1 MQRLVRRQVASLVG
15 GGLALIVLA
24 VPAVAVGSHPPVGRI
39 VAQSSKV
46 QIQGELEDGDLTGSF
61 RLRAA
66 GASVPASD
74 YYFFVGDLRG
84 VNGTTGSVGREHVK
98 LPDPLDLP
106 AGGRRNFTLAVSA
119 LTRPG
124 TYRGILKVIRIARP
138 RSPAAPITIE
148 IRATRRPAPR
158 VIGGVPVKLTA
169 TKPIVPSLDTFLDPL
184 LGYTQ
189 QAKVELDNP
198 VTAHLPVHDGAADM
212 RRDFDGRSPAIK
224 LGPDEHRELSQWN
237 ATTDRTLVIRV
248 SPTQE
253 EPGRYTGEILIEL
266 VNIDTRF
273 AIPTELNIKYGPLL
287 PLGVLVASVVLG
299 IGLRRLV
306 RWFSARRRTRKSK
319 DALTKRINDLQRDVE
334 EIVAAATDLPG
345 PQIPERPRGARVI
358 ELNADMEKYETR
370 KANKGDAQK
379 VARDVAE
386 QLIAQLASA
395 RWLVVADAFSEATK
409 VCDLVSDTVR
419 TWQRM
424 RNAWNTFRRMEPE
437 LDERARLEARRLSGR
452 RSGSGVRRNYWK
464 LIRRLTA
471 WKRANGLGSATQSV
485 SKRLRYHSS
494 RNCNSTTLEGS
505 TISSAPN
512 RAPCSRLCDPCSLE
526 PLPRSSISPSSL
538 CLPSLPCSSSTS
550 TTTLSGHISLTGYRW
565 GVGDLRLIL
574 SAMPSLSFAIPS
586 QSLTRL
592 R

>member
-74 YYFFVGDLRG
+74 YYFFMGDLRG

-437 LDERARLEARRLSGR
+437 LDERARLEARRLLGEALWQWSEAQ
-452 RSGSGVRRNYWK
+452 
-464 LIRRLTA
+464 LLE
-471 WKRANGLGSATQSV
+471 AN
-485 SKRLRYHSS
+485 
-494 RNCNSTTLEGS
+494 TTLDRLEARQWAWQRYPERFEE
-505 TISSAPN
+505 APL
-512 RAPCSRLCDPCSLE
+512 PLE
-526 PLPRSSISPSSL
+526 PELQLDDFRRQYNLLGPEPGALLQIVRPLFAGAATSIFYLALIVVLAVAAMQFFYVNNDTFGAHFTDWLPLGGWGLATDPVSNA
-538 CLPSLPCSSSTS
+538 
-550 TTTLSGHISLTGYRW
+550 LTK
-565 GVGDLRLIL
+565 LRD
-574 SAMPSLSFAIPS
+574 
-586 QSLTRL
+586 T
-592 R
+592 